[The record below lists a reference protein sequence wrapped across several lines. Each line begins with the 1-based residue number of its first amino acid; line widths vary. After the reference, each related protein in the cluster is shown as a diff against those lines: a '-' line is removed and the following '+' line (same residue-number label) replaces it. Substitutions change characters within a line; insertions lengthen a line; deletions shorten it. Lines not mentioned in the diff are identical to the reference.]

1 MLQYVYLMNNVIHLI
16 LSFYCMIAWHVTWP
30 SKCVKNTYIHL
41 TNLLGDIFRIIL
53 AVEKVFCFSIG
64 MKIPTIVKEAQ
75 TSLENGCCV
84 VIGLQSTG
92 EVQEF
97 TIMQE
102 LVPISK
108 KIGRMNFNV
117 CKVEE
122 IFTCTCRLYKFSF
135 HLFDFL
141 GFIWEWI

>member
-1 MLQYVYLMNNVIHLI
+1 
-16 LSFYCMIAWHVTWP
+16 
-30 SKCVKNTYIHL
+30 
-41 TNLLGDIFRIIL
+41 
-53 AVEKVFCFSIG
+53 

-92 EVQEF
+92 EVQVQGF
-97 TIMQE
+97 TKRI
-102 LVPISK
+102 V
-108 KIGRMNFNV
+108 KIGGMNFNV

-122 IFTCTCRLYKFSF
+122 IFRCRLYKFSF

-141 GFIWEWI
+141 GFI

>member
-1 MLQYVYLMNNVIHLI
+1 
-16 LSFYCMIAWHVTWP
+16 
-30 SKCVKNTYIHL
+30 
-41 TNLLGDIFRIIL
+41 
-53 AVEKVFCFSIG
+53 

-75 TSLENGCCV
+75 TSLGNGCCV

-92 EVQEF
+92 EVQEL

-108 KIGRMNFNV
+108 NIGRMNFNV

-122 IFTCTCRLYKFSF
+122 IFRCRLYKFSF

-141 GFIWEWI
+141 GFI

>member
-1 MLQYVYLMNNVIHLI
+1 
-16 LSFYCMIAWHVTWP
+16 
-30 SKCVKNTYIHL
+30 
-41 TNLLGDIFRIIL
+41 
-53 AVEKVFCFSIG
+53 

-92 EVQEF
+92 EVHVQGF
-97 TIMQE
+97 TKRIE
-102 LVPISK
+102 LVPISL

-122 IFTCTCRLYKFSF
+122 IFTCRLYKFSF

-141 GFIWEWI
+141 GFI